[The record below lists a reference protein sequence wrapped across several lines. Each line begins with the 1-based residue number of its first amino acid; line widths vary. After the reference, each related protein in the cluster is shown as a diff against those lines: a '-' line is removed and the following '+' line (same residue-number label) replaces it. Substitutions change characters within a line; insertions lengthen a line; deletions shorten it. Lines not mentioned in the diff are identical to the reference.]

1 MRLSALGCLLQD
13 QSLGARKSLKLL
25 VPAHYFSRYLMN
37 LVVLPHPEALIFV
50 SRKYHKTV
58 QKPAIGGEKKYFPQ
72 LVGFLIMSYSSREGL
87 VHPVP
92 SLITSDDLQRNV
104 LQLLDL
110 QPLHKADTKS
120 GVPSP
125 TAGCCDLPGVTRIP
139 WGCQAREVGSRT
151 LTHIQE
157 RWLLPLGRR
166 VPVLTYMWLDALS
179 SFPSPT

>member
-1 MRLSALGCLLQD
+1 
-13 QSLGARKSLKLL
+13 
-25 VPAHYFSRYLMN
+25 
-37 LVVLPHPEALIFV
+37 
-50 SRKYHKTV
+50 
-58 QKPAIGGEKKYFPQ
+58 
-72 LVGFLIMSYSSREGL
+72 MSYSSREGL

-139 WGCQAREVGSRT
+139 WGCQGSGLQDPHSHSGKMAPPT
-151 LTHIQE
+151 GEAGTS
-157 RWLLPLGRR
+157 
-166 VPVLTYMWLDALS
+166 LDLYVVRCS
-179 SFPSPT
+179 QQFS